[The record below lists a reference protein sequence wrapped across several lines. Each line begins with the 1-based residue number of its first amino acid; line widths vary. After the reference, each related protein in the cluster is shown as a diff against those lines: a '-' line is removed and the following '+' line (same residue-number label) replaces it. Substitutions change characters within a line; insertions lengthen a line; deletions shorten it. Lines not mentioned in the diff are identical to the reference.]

1 MPYIQSDYSRPL
13 GDAVKRA
20 RGRLDCTQNE
30 VATRTEVEIRTI
42 SNIENYRANPEMKA
56 LYPLI
61 RFLKIDPREI
71 FYPEMASEG
80 PHIHHLRTLID
91 GCSDKEAEKLIPVF
105 DAVLHIMRTSGYT
118 AIEG

>member
-1 MPYIQSDYSRPL
+1 MPDYSRPL

-20 RGRLDCTQNE
+20 RGRLDYTQNE
-30 VATRTEVEIRTI
+30 VATLADIEIRTL

-56 LYPLI
+56 LFPLI

-80 PHIHHLRTLID
+80 PNIHHLRTLID
-91 GCSDKEAEKLIPVF
+91 GCTDKEAKELVPVLE
-105 DAVLHIMRTSGYT
+105 AVLRIMRTGDYT
-118 AIEG
+118 TVEE